1 MNRKL
6 LPMLF
11 VLLILSAAL
20 PAFAQDAKEPACNAY
35 SSGDQTAR
43 VAYYMGEGQA
53 FVNSTLYNRSVESF
67 TCAVQ
72 LDAGYVDGYLNR
84 GLSYV
89 ALRDYNNAVKDFSKV
104 IELKADYLPA
114 YNNRGIVYTAQG
126 DYDKALEDFSKVLS
140 LKADS
145 VTGYNNRGVVYAA
158 QKKYD
163 EAIADFKKAIEINK
177 DYAQPYAL
185 LGIVY
190 SAQALDNYNRYLEL
204 ADNQA
209 DRRIQGV
216 ANSLASRFSYELR
229 FDDGTWLLTADLGAS
244 APPATQ

>member
-1 MNRKL
+1 MNRKPL
-6 LPMLF
+6 LTLF
-11 VLLILSAAL
+11 VLFILSAAL
-20 PAFAQDAKEPACNAY
+20 PAFAQDAKEPVCNAY
-35 SSGDQTAR
+35 PTGDQPAR

-53 FVNSTLYNRSVESF
+53 FVNSTLYSRSVESF
-67 TCAVQ
+67 TCVVQ

-89 ALRDYNNAVKDFSKV
+89 ALRDYDNAIKDFSKA
-104 IELKADYLPA
+104 IELKSDYLAA

-126 DYDKALEDFSKVLS
+126 QYDKALEDFSKVLS

-163 EAIADFKKAIEINK
+163 EAIADFKKAIELNK

-190 SAQALDNYNRYLEL
+190 SAQALDNYSKYLQL
-204 ADNQA
+204 AGDRA

-216 ANSLASRFSYELR
+216 ANSLSSRFSYELR

-244 APPATQ
+244 APATTK